1 MNEGGCRRQKTAAF
15 LSAGRFAFDETVFR
29 KQMKELE
36 RAAENECLDICEM
49 VKENGA
55 GISATKEKRSMT
67 DLHIHILPGG

>member
-1 MNEGGCRRQKTAAF
+1 MDEGGMQTTENSRIFIGRQI
-15 LSAGRFAFDETVFR
+15 AFDETVFR

-55 GISATKEKRSMT
+55 GISIRREKKA
-67 DLHIHILPGG
+67 